1 MSDQPNTFSTAPHK
15 AHGRE
20 GEMPRLRRPVMRAK
34 GKGITGKSAPQARR
48 ILSPK
53 AVASLSPKPE
63 VRKSLFFKKAI
74 PPQKKATGEEFI
86 SHRYSLLQV
95 INEGEVGT
103 VFRAFDTM
111 LKMDVA
117 IKMLK
122 PEIARDPEA
131 MAQIKSEAA
140 VAMKLSHENIV
151 RLHNIE
157 TENGRVFIVMEYVE
171 GQNLRMIGEQMGP
184 LALPAVLDIAM
195 ACAEALTYAHGRG
208 VLHRDIKPENLM
220 IDSALSLKL
229 LDFGIAI
236 KLSRG
241 HDKSEYLEGSPGY
254 MSPEQLHG
262 HPLDARTDV
271 FSLAVVICELMT
283 GVRTFPQVETLKHM
297 YDSDPC
303 GMETIP
309 APLAEVLARGMALD
323 PKQRWNSVA
332 DFYAA
337 FLNAM
342 RPLLH

>member
-1 MSDQPNTFSTAPHK
+1 MSNQSNMFSPVPHK
-15 AHGRE
+15 AHGVE
-20 GEMPRLRRPVMRAK
+20 GGMPRLRRPVMRT
-34 GKGITGKSAPQARR
+34 KGIAMKSAPPVRKT
-48 ILSPK
+48 LSPK
-53 AVASLSPKPE
+53 AVAPLSSKPE
-63 VRKSLFFKKAI
+63 VRKSLFFKKATL
-74 PPQKKATGEEFI
+74 PQKRATGEEFI
-86 SHRYSLLQV
+86 SHRYSLLHV

-122 PEIARDPEA
+122 PGIARDPEA
-131 MAQIKSEAA
+131 MAQIKREAA

-283 GVRTFPQVETLKHM
+283 GVRAFPQVETLKHM

-309 APLAEVLARGMALD
+309 APLAEVLARGMSLD
-323 PKQRWNSVA
+323 PEQRWNSVA

>member
-1 MSDQPNTFSTAPHK
+1 
-15 AHGRE
+15 
-20 GEMPRLRRPVMRAK
+20 MPRLRRPVMRTK
-34 GKGITGKSAPQARR
+34 GLAGTSAPQARR
-48 ILSPK
+48 TLSPK
-53 AVASLSPKPE
+53 AVAPLSPKP
-63 VRKSLFFKKAI
+63 VARKSLFFKKAT
-74 PPQKKATGEEFI
+74 PSHKSAGKEGFA
-86 SHRYSLLQV
+86 SHRYSLLHV

-131 MAQIKSEAA
+131 MAQIKREAA

-262 HPLDARTDV
+262 YPLDARTDV